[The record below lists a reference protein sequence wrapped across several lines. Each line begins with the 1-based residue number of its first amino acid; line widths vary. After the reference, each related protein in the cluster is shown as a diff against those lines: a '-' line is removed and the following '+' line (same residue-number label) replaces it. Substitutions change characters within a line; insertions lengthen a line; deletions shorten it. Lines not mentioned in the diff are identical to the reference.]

1 MRKTSTLQC
10 LREALAGHVGGF
22 DKAML
27 LSVMSGV
34 VTGLTFAAIIP
45 AAQTLGGASTVMG
58 LGFWQWVAVL
68 AILAVLSGVIDY
80 FKSVISYNSAL
91 DFLAIA
97 LHGIGDKIASL
108 PLGWFAKG
116 TAGRLS
122 RFATHDL
129 MSIGQSFAHLISPMV
144 TGAAST
150 VTLCVAML
158 LWDWRIGLT
167 LIIPLPLLWGV
178 AANLLNG
185 MASQLLPVSMIM
197 ACAALTLQ
205 GALSPLVGIACM
217 GVSLR
222 FSNTVNDMFAMLLGI
237 EESRKSLDYYLSVMR
252 ERPLPEPA
260 DPKPVTRPGAV
271 EFDRVRFGY
280 TASAP
285 VLHDVSWTARPGSML
300 AVVGPSGSGKT
311 TMAKLIARFYDVDA
325 GTMRVGGLDVRDQRA
340 SDVVAQLSM
349 VFQDVYLFHGTLI
362 DNIRL
367 GRPEASDDE
376 VMRAA
381 ELAGVSEIAQRL
393 PDGWQ
398 TNVGEGGKSLSGGER
413 QRVSIARAV
422 LKQAPIV
429 LFDEA
434 TSALD
439 VENEAH
445 INECMAQLC
454 ATSTVIVI
462 AHKLETIRNADT
474 IIVMGRDGGMLQRGT
489 HDQLIAEP
497 GMYREFYEARCRA
510 ESWSL

>member
-1 MRKTSTLQC
+1 MQ
-10 LREALAGHVGGF
+10 
-22 DKAML
+22 
-27 LSVMSGV
+27 
-34 VTGLTFAAIIP
+34 
-45 AAQTLGGASTVMG
+45 Q
-58 LGFWQWVAVL
+58 
-68 AILAVLSGVIDY
+68 
-80 FKSVISYNSAL
+80 ISL
-91 DFLAIA
+91 
-97 LHGIGDKIASL
+97 
-108 PLGWFAKG
+108 
-116 TAGRLS
+116 
-122 RFATHDL
+122 
-129 MSIGQSFAHLISPMV
+129 
-144 TGAAST
+144 
-150 VTLCVAML
+150 
-158 LWDWRIGLT
+158 
-167 LIIPLPLLWGV
+167 
-178 AANLLNG
+178 
-185 MASQLLPVSMIM
+185 
-197 ACAALTLQ
+197 
-205 GALSPLVGIACM
+205 
-217 GVSLR
+217 
-222 FSNTVNDMFAMLLGI
+222 
-237 EESRKSLDYYLSVMR
+237 
-252 ERPLPEPA
+252 
-260 DPKPVTRPGAV
+260 
-271 EFDRVRFGY
+271 
-280 TASAP
+280 
-285 VLHDVSWTARPGSML
+285 
-300 AVVGPSGSGKT
+300 
-311 TMAKLIARFYDVDA
+311 
-325 GTMRVGGLDVRDQRA
+325 
-340 SDVVAQLSM
+340 